1 MANMDNLPFEVN
13 YEHVKQSLIRTI
25 NQIADSEQMPSS
37 LMIIVLENV
46 LQEFK
51 LNTYSTII
59 GNYDI
64 SIPEGAVVNQKTQTK
79 QVTDPSKQTNK
90 TIDLVPD
97 EIKNGDI
104 PIVDDKDTEKSK

>member
-1 MANMDNLPFEVN
+1 MANNDNLPFEVN
-13 YEHVKQSLIRTI
+13 YERVKQALVRTI
-25 NQIADSEQMPSS
+25 NQIAESEQMPSS
-37 LMIIVLENV
+37 LMIITLENV

-64 SIPEGAVVNQKTQTK
+64 SIPEGAESDQGAKSDQ
-79 QVTDPSKQTNK
+79 QPPMRK

-104 PIVDDKDTEKSK
+104 PIVEDKNIKKSK